1 MQTTSEEYINL
12 TTIRLERALSTK
24 QFWALVVFLFVV
36 FAFVTPYEFDYSIR
50 DNDVAEAMSASQDGS
65 PGRRLV
71 MPLLGIFGIVVIFG
85 NKLRRRLA
93 LNGAL
98 GVLFYCYLGFSF
110 CSIAWAEEPLLA
122 LRKLVVLFL
131 FILGAVSI
139 AACFSMREILIYM
152 AFTCGGAMI
161 LALGAE
167 LYHGTFLQAKA
178 YSIYQLSGIMHPNAL
193 SCYISCYILAII
205 TLMCQNRYKY
215 QVPYLIL
222 VAIGFA
228 FLYLAKSRTAFFCT
242 VLVGFMIWLPSSTM
256 SRRLTGFLGA
266 AVLVCSLGLIFQD
279 TFAVKMN
286 SVVFMGR
293 ESEEGASTL
302 TNRTPLWNECMT
314 YVEKKP
320 WLGYGYDAFWT
331 PYRIYLISQHQ
342 GWSVP
347 HSHNGYI
354 ELLLS
359 LGVVG
364 LTLYLGTILILIK
377 RVLKFYFKTRDVVH
391 LFAFGMIVWLSF
403 EMMLEKVY
411 MNPVFPSFVC
421 NLVIARYAFVED
433 QEFKL
438 VIQGEEEDEIIGV
451 LEATC

>member
-1 MQTTSEEYINL
+1 MQKSEDYINL
-12 TTIRLERALSTK
+12 TIIRLERALSNK
-24 QFWALVVFLFVV
+24 QFWTLVVFLFVV

-50 DNDVAEAMSASQDGS
+50 DNDVADAVAASQDGS

-71 MPLLGIFGIVVIFG
+71 MPLLGVFGLVVIFG
-85 NKLRRRLA
+85 NKLRRKMA

-131 FILGAVSI
+131 FILGAISI
-139 AACFSMREILIYM
+139 AACFSMHEILVYI

-167 LYHGTFLQAKA
+167 LYHGTFLQARA
-178 YSIYQLSGIMHPNAL
+178 YSVYQLSGIMHPNAL
-193 SCYISCYILAII
+193 SCYISCYVLAVI
-205 TLMCQNRYKY
+205 TLMCQNRHKY

-222 VAIGFA
+222 IVIGFVV
-228 FLYLAKSRTAFFCT
+228 LNLAKSRTAFFCT
-242 VLVGFMIWLPSSTM
+242 VIVGFIIWLPSSTM
-256 SRRLTGFLGA
+256 SRRLTGFMASAIL
-266 AVLVCSLGLIFQD
+266 VLSLALVFQD
-279 TFAVKMN
+279 TFATKMN
-286 SVVFMGR
+286 SVVLMGR

-331 PYRIYLISQHQ
+331 PYRIYIISQHQ

-359 LGVVG
+359 MGVIG
-364 LTLYLGTILILIK
+364 LFLYLGTILIFFK

-438 VIQGEEEDEIIGV
+438 LLEGEEEDEIMGV
-451 LEATC
+451 LEVTC

>member
-1 MQTTSEEYINL
+1 MKVAKEYLHL
-12 TTIRLERALSTK
+12 TTTRMERTLSKK
-24 QFWALVVFLFVV
+24 QFWGLVIFLFIV
-36 FAFVTPYEFDYSIR
+36 FAFVTPYEFEYSIR
-50 DNDVAEAMSASQDGS
+50 DNNVAEAMAASQDGS
-65 PGRRLV
+65 PGRRMA
-71 MPLLGIFGIVVIFG
+71 MPILGVFGIIVIFG

-98 GVLFYCYLGFSF
+98 GVLFYCYLAFSF

-122 LRKLVVLFL
+122 LRKLVVLSL
-131 FILGAVSI
+131 FVLGAVSI
-139 AACFSMREILIYM
+139 AACFSMDEILVYI
-152 AFTCGGAMI
+152 AFTCGGAMV

-193 SCYISCYILAII
+193 SCYISCYILALI
-205 TLMCQNRYKY
+205 TIMCQNKHKA
-215 QVPYLIL
+215 QFPYLIL
-222 VAIGFA
+222 IAIGFA
-228 FLYLAKSRTAFFCT
+228 FLHLSKSRTAFFCT
-242 VLVGFMIWLPSSTM
+242 VLVAFIIWLPSSTM
-256 SRRLTGFLGA
+256 SRRLTGFMALMI
-266 AVLVCSLGLIFQD
+266 LILSLAFVFQD
-279 TFAVKMN
+279 TFAEKLN

-320 WLGYGYDAFWT
+320 WFGYGYDAFWT

-359 LGVVG
+359 MGVVG
-364 LTLYLGTILILIK
+364 LVLYLGTIVIFFK
-377 RVLKFYFKTRDVVH
+377 RVLKFYFRSRDVVH

-421 NLVIARYAFVED
+421 NLVIARYAFVQD
-433 QEFKL
+433 QEFRL
-438 VIQGEEEDEIIGV
+438 LIQGDEEDEVLGV
-451 LEATC
+451 LEVTC

>member
-1 MQTTSEEYINL
+1 METAEKYINL

-24 QFWALVVFLFVV
+24 HFWTLIVFMFVV

-50 DNDVAEAMSASQDGS
+50 DNDVAEAVAASQDGS

-71 MPLLGIFGIVVIFG
+71 MPILGIFGVVVIFG

-122 LRKLVVLFL
+122 LRKLVVLSL

-139 AACFSMREILIYM
+139 AACFSMNEILVYI
-152 AFTCGGAMI
+152 AFTCGGAMV

-167 LYHGTFLQAKA
+167 IYHGTFLQAKA

-193 SCYISCYILAII
+193 SCYISCFILAVI
-205 TLMCQNRYKY
+205 TLMCQNKHKN
-215 QVPYLIL
+215 QIPYLLLI
-222 VAIGFA
+222 AIGFA
-228 FLYLAKSRTAFFCT
+228 FLNLAKSRTAFFCT
-242 VLVGFMIWLPSSTM
+242 VMVGFIIWLPSSTM
-256 SRRLTGFLGA
+256 SRRLTGFMASAML
-266 AVLVCSLGLIFQD
+266 VLALALVFQD
-279 TFAVKMN
+279 TFSDKLN
-286 SVVFMGR
+286 SIVFMGR

-359 LGVVG
+359 MGIVG
-364 LTLYLGTILILIK
+364 LVLYTGTILIFFR
-377 RVLKFYFKTRDVVH
+377 RVLKFYFKTRDVAH

-421 NLVIARYAFVED
+421 NLIIARYAFVED